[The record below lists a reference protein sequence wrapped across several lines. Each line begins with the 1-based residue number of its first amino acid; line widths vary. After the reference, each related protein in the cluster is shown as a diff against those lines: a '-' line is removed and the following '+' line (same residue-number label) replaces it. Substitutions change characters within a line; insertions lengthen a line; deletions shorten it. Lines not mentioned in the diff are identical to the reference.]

1 MIELTKS
8 SKGLVVK
15 GVDRILAIKS
25 RHEEIITN
33 KVYTWQI
40 SQTLRKDVNVV
51 VAKAFHKRLRAENRL
66 RIRAL
71 LIDVQ
76 EEAQVLVGIAQRLE
90 MPVKALSDVVNH
102 KVFCDEDKMLIEA
115 LTDVDRALAKM
126 LNSDM
131 AEVAVDN
138 CAPFFAA
145 FGRLKNFVFDNH
157 QFTRQTSSTD
167 VQAEY
172 IPDIPPA
179 EVAKQSTYS
188 ATDNG

>member
-15 GVDRILAIKS
+15 GVDRILAVKS
-25 RHEEIITN
+25 RHEEIVTN
-33 KVYTWQI
+33 QVFTWQI
-40 SQTLRKDVNVV
+40 SQALRKDVNVV
-51 VAKAFHKRLRAENRL
+51 VAKTFHKRLRVENRL
-66 RIRAL
+66 RIRSL
-71 LIDVQ
+71 LIDIQ
-76 EEAQVLVGIAQRLE
+76 EEAQVLVGVAQRLE
-90 MPVKALSDVVNH
+90 MPAKALSDVVSH

-157 QFTRQTSSTD
+157 QFTRQTSVREAEPDDGCNTSCVPGST
-167 VQAEY
+167 
-172 IPDIPPA
+172 
-179 EVAKQSTYS
+179 
-188 ATDNG
+188 